1 MEWVTQFYKKLWTM
15 LVELGLIVTL
25 SIPMGL
31 VTTPTLS
38 KLTAVMLSTAIS
50 RERVKLKAL
59 VIFPEVQPLPL
70 PIPVASLS
78 SHSLLLTIFPILP
91 NGNKVK
97 STKIHSFFTRWF
109 AGTAGCPYPSSAR
122 YVWSPFL
129 FSLYG
134 YLFLIFPFGK
144 FSLLTRHINIS
155 SIQTS

>member
-97 STKIHSFFTRWF
+97 STKIHSFFSHDDLQ
-109 AGTAGCPYPSSAR
+109 ALLAVLILQVPGMYGP
-122 YVWSPFL
+122 PFC
-129 FSLYG
+129 SLSMAIY
-134 YLFLIFPFGK
+134 F
-144 FSLLTRHINIS
+144 
-155 SIQTS
+155 

>member
-70 PIPVASLS
+70 PIPA
-78 SHSLLLTIFPILP
+78 LLAVLILQVP
-91 NGNKVK
+91 ALQAPPQLPQQ
-97 STKIHSFFTRWF
+97 H
-109 AGTAGCPYPSSAR
+109 
-122 YVWSPFL
+122 
-129 FSLYG
+129 
-134 YLFLIFPFGK
+134 
-144 FSLLTRHINIS
+144 
-155 SIQTS
+155 Q